1 MLPQEIIHG
10 FGFENNNPIW
20 KATLMLLDASIEA
33 ETAAALQKDNR
44 GEDRAYHCGRA
55 EALNAFKDVL
65 LSTRDIV
72 LKDIGRPA
80 DDSSENGTNSI

>member
-10 FGFENNNPIW
+10 FGFEKGNPVW
-20 KATLMLLDASIEA
+20 KATMMLLDASIES
-33 ETAAALQKDNR
+33 ETAIALQKDNK

-55 EALNAFKDVL
+55 EALISFKSVL
-65 LSTRDIV
+65 HSTRDVV
-72 LKDIGRPA
+72 LKDIGRPL

>member
-10 FGFENNNPIW
+10 FGFEKDNPLW
-20 KATLMLLDASIEA
+20 KATIMLIDASIEA
-33 ETAAALQKDNR
+33 ETASALSRENR

-65 LSTRDIV
+65 LNTRNMV
-72 LKDIGRPA
+72 LADLGRPP
-80 DDSSENGTNSI
+80 E